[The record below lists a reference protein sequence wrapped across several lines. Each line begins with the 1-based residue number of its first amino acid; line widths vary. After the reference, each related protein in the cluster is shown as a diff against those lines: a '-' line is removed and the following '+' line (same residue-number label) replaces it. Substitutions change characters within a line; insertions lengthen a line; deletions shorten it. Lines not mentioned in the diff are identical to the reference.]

1 MSDMLPLVDI
11 LADAGTDAERADWL
25 FRCPYWVINR
35 EHMNIR
41 EILRQAGLHAGVAYL
56 DAMLSLT
63 SARRLPDGSIP
74 QTIVMPVHIAAH
86 DLREAARGGATEA
99 Q

>member
-1 MSDMLPLVDI
+1 MNAVPLVDI
-11 LADAGTDAERADWL
+11 LSDAKSYEEQADWL

-41 EILRQAGLHAGVAYL
+41 RILQQSGLPEGVAYL
-56 DAMLSLT
+56 DAVLALT
-63 SARRLPDGSIP
+63 SATRLPDGAIP

-86 DLREAARGGATEA
+86 DLREAARVGASGAE
-99 Q
+99 

>member
-1 MSDMLPLVDI
+1 MTAMLPLVDI
-11 LADAGTDAERADWL
+11 LADAATHAERADWL
-25 FRCPYWVINR
+25 FRCPYWVIHR

-41 EILRQAGLHAGVAYL
+41 RILQLSGLLEGVAYL

-74 QTIVMPVHIAAH
+74 QTIVLPVHIAAH
-86 DLREAARGGATEA
+86 DLREAARAGASGAE
-99 Q
+99 